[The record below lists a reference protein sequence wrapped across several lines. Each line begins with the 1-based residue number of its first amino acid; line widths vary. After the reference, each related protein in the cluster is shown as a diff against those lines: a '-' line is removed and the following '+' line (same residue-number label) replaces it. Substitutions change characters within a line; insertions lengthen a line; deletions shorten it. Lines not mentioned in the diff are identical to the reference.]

1 MGEMKTAR
9 FWIWNNG
16 PVKLTIRPG
25 QTLRHTSFS
34 EDEEGWS
41 SREDE
46 WTNDGEK
53 SSVAVIRT
61 VVIAM
66 VGCRQHGQASVHST
80 VSPPITSRTMESV
93 TRTGSKLILV
103 NVITSLRLWGIKQ

>member
-1 MGEMKTAR
+1 MKTAR
-9 FWIWNNG
+9 LWIWDNG
-16 PVKLTIRPG
+16 PVKLSIRPG

-53 SSVAVIRT
+53 VIRRSYT
-61 VVIAM
+61 DGRDCDGRLSTAWTGVCSFDRLASNYFEDDGISYPDWEQVDS
-66 VGCRQHGQASVHST
+66 RQHDYFAEAMGY
-80 VSPPITSRTMESV
+80 
-93 TRTGSKLILV
+93 
-103 NVITSLRLWGIKQ
+103 